1 MAISTGELIN
11 VIQRWEARRDEV
23 EFWYKVETDFEKKN
37 FLSVQ
42 AETLNSCIEEL
53 EEVIAASMRCG
64 ISL

>member
-11 VIQRWEARRDEV
+11 VIGRWESRRDEAKRWRV
-23 EFWYKVETDFEKKN
+23 QETDFEKKN
-37 FLSVQ
+37 FLAIQEEV
-42 AETLNSCIEEL
+42 LDSCIKEL